1 MPDESLQSFLDA
13 GTSFEGK
20 ITFTGTIRID
30 GNFKG
35 EANADGTLI
44 IGETASVEASIAVGS
59 LIVHGK
65 VKGDCTASELI
76 QIGPKA
82 RIEGSIKA
90 GRLQIAEGAQLG
102 AKVEMGKAA
111 PPTPTPKPAADP
123 KP

>member
-20 ITFTGTIRID
+20 IAFTGTIRID

-35 EANADGTLI
+35 EVNAEGTLI
-44 IGETASVEASIAVGS
+44 IGETASVDASVSVGS

-65 VKGDCTASELI
+65 VSGECTASELLH
-76 QIGPKA
+76 IGPKA
-82 RIEGSIKA
+82 RIEGSVKA
-90 GRLQIAEGAQLG
+90 NRLQIDEGAQLT

-111 PPTPTPKPAADP
+111 PSTPDPKPAAEP
-123 KP
+123 KS